1 MSKTRTGIGA
11 QKTSNPPAAVWA
23 IESAIEPSMRI
34 LFERSTSGG
43 AEETLVFQSEE
54 SVNPEEWSSD
64 GQSILYS
71 TDPQARSAD
80 LKLLRLSD
88 RHTLRRA
95 AVLSSG
101 VDRRR
106 RTPGHHDYRDAELA
120 APGDAVRRRQ
130 SIVRCI
136 PRR

>member
-1 MSKTRTGIGA
+1 M
-11 QKTSNPPAAVWA
+11 
-23 IESAIEPSMRI
+23 
-34 LFERSTSGG
+34 FERATSGG

-95 AVLSSG
+95 AVLSFWCRPPS
-101 VDRRR
+101 
-106 RTPGHHDYRDAELA
+106 AN
-120 APGDAVRRRQ
+120 
-130 SIVRCI
+130 
-136 PRR
+136 PRPPRLP